1 MSTKTRPS
9 VKRTTQPAVGV
20 NSPPL
25 QPPRMTFAPPLK
37 RPLPA
42 KSVAKAGSAFKNF
55 SLSKFA
61 GQSTPPH
68 YVPAGETPT
77 TVHRKIIMQHLQKL
91 SETDTSNG
99 AMTFALPQATIKKLL
114 PSYNPDAA
122 TIETREQFFD
132 GCLRKRKGH
141 CPVGGVRFTE
151 LLQVLHN
158 DLSVNGCRSFP
169 RRDIVGRRRLSRK
182 LAQAKVLEGRPSLG
196 NGFGRKWTF
205 QRR

>member
-122 TIETREQFFD
+122 TI
-132 GCLRKRKGH
+132 
-141 CPVGGVRFTE
+141 
-151 LLQVLHN
+151 
-158 DLSVNGCRSFP
+158 DLSDVMNLIAKNMRGTEFYSNGNP
-169 RRDIVGRRRLSRK
+169 TLNRLALQSQVQQIISTVTQGVK
-182 LAQAKVLEGRPSLG
+182 K
-196 NGFGRKWTF
+196 
-205 QRR
+205 

>member
-1 MSTKTRPS
+1 MSTKTRPN
-9 VKRTTQPAVGV
+9 VKRTRQAAGGVTSPEPQQP
-20 NSPPL
+20 
-25 QPPRMTFAPPLK
+25 RTTFAPPLK

-77 TVHRKIIMQHLQKL
+77 TVHRKIIMQHMQKL

-122 TIETREQFFD
+122 TI
-132 GCLRKRKGH
+132 
-141 CPVGGVRFTE
+141 
-151 LLQVLHN
+151 
-158 DLSVNGCRSFP
+158 DLSDVMNLIAKNMRGTEFYSNGNP
-169 RRDIVGRRRLSRK
+169 TLNRLALQSQVQQIISTVTQGVK
-182 LAQAKVLEGRPSLG
+182 K
-196 NGFGRKWTF
+196 
-205 QRR
+205 